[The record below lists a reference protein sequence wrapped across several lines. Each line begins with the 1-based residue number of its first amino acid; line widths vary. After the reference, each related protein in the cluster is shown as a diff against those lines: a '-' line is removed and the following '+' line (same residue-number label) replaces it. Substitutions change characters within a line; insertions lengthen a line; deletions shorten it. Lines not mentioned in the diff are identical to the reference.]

1 MVSSDHILN
10 EPSSENVS
18 TIDEVS
24 GCKSSEVTAL
34 EWPSKCVTNVLTY
47 RVGPWCLVTTF

>member
-1 MVSSDHILN
+1 MSSDHILN
-10 EPSSENVS
+10 EPSSEEVS

-34 EWPSKCVTNVLTY
+34 E
-47 RVGPWCLVTTF
+47 